1 MFEHFLSFIRDFL
14 KNLPKNED
22 SSIDQIQG
30 LFDRVR
36 NEIEYQIESNGELTE
51 VNEND
56 INETMNIVEKYVCTA
71 LYDKFVLL
79 ILKILLLNYITNHI
93 IY

>member
-1 MFEHFLSFIRDFL
+1 M

-22 SSIDQIQG
+22 TSIDQIQG

-36 NEIEYQIESNGELTE
+36 SEIEYQIESNGGLTE
-51 VNEND
+51 SSEND

-79 ILKILLLNYITNHI
+79 LLFTTK
-93 IY
+93 

>member
-1 MFEHFLSFIRDFL
+1 M

-30 LFDRVR
+30 IFDHVR
-36 NEIEYQIESNGELTE
+36 YEIEHQMEFNGELTE
-51 VNEND
+51 ANENS

-71 LYDKFVLL
+71 LYKKFVLL
-79 ILKILLLNYITNHI
+79 LF
-93 IY
+93 